1 MAGVKTEYTSSSC
14 HGDPSDKR
22 ISENLNCGGEKKIPL
37 SHASFSRTSLQ
48 FFEKQICF
56 FNWEGLFG
64 HNFWKKKSEENI
76 TLL

>member
-22 ISENLNCGGEKKIPL
+22 ISENLNCGGEKKISL

-56 FNWEGLFG
+56 FLIGKAYLATTFG
-64 HNFWKKKSEENI
+64 KKSQRK
-76 TLL
+76 T